1 MIENDWVSPEA
12 ILGAMSVGVYVCD
25 RDRRIVYWSKKAQA
39 ITGWRPEDV
48 MGHSCRDN
56 ILNHIDK
63 DGRPLC
69 GEESCPLHRTMVTGR
84 EADVP
89 IIVFAQG
96 KDGRRI
102 PMQVSVAPLHNPAG
116 EVIGGV
122 ETFRDLTP
130 VMPDLRS
137 ARQIQ
142 QRLLE
147 DTLPQDPR
155 LRFTTF
161 YRPLDMIGG
170 DFYAIR
176 AESEDCY
183 AFMLADVE
191 GHGLAAALNS
201 MHLNYV
207 WHKYSDLR
215 TAPAAFAAAAN
226 DDLVQVFGP
235 DSSFAT
241 AVCGVFDARTGVLR
255 LAGAGG
261 PPALLLQAGAA
272 PRWVHAPGVPLGIA
286 VGSVFPETKTVLT
299 PGDRFMMYTDGA
311 FEVHNAAQ
319 EELGMKGFLRILEAM
334 EYPGRKLRLER
345 LEEELLKYSN
355 AIRLQDDLT
364 IVLLEYGA
372 QL

>member
-1 MIENDWVSPEA
+1 MIANDWVSPEA
-12 ILGAMSVGVYVCD
+12 ILGAMNVGVYVCD
-25 RDRRIVYWSKKAQA
+25 RDRRIAYWSKRAEA
-39 ITGWRPEDV
+39 ITGWRAEEV
-48 MGHSCRDN
+48 IGHSCRDN

-69 GEESCPLHRTMVTGR
+69 GEESCPLHRAMVTGR
-84 EADVP
+84 EADVS

-102 PMQVSVAPLHNPAG
+102 PMQVNVAPLRNPAG
-116 EVIGGV
+116 EVVGGV
-122 ETFRDLTP
+122 ETFRDLTS
-130 VMPDLRS
+130 VMPDLRR
-137 ARQIQ
+137 ARRIQ

-147 DTLPQDPR
+147 DALPQDPR
-155 LRFTTF
+155 VLFTTF
-161 YRPLDMIGG
+161 YRALDMVGG
-170 DFYAIR
+170 DFYALH
-176 AESEDCY
+176 AETEDCY

-191 GHGLAAALNS
+191 GHGLAAAFNG

-207 WHKYSDLR
+207 WNKYSDLR
-215 TAPAAFAAAAN
+215 TAPSAFAAAAN

-241 AVCGVFDARTGVLR
+241 AVCGVFDAGTGTLR

-261 PPALLLQAGAA
+261 PPSLLLQAGAE
-272 PRWVHAPGVPLGIA
+272 PRWIHAPGIPLGIA
-286 VGSVFPETKTVLT
+286 VGSVFPETKTVLA
-299 PGDRFMMYTDGA
+299 PGDRFMMCTDGA

-319 EELGMKGFLRILEAM
+319 EELGPDGFLRIIEAL
-334 EYPGRKLRLER
+334 EYPRRDLQLER

-364 IVLLEYGA
+364 IFLLEYGV
-372 QL
+372 

>member
-1 MIENDWVSPEA
+1 MLEKDRVSPEA
-12 ILGAMSVGVYVCD
+12 ILGAMNVGVYVCD
-25 RDRRIVYWSKKAQA
+25 RDRRIVYWSKRAEA
-39 ITGWRPEDV
+39 ITGWRSEEV
-48 MGHSCRDN
+48 IGHACRDN

-69 GEESCPLHRTMVTGR
+69 GEESCPLHRTMVTGE

-89 IIVFAQG
+89 IIVYAQS
-96 KDGRRI
+96 KEGRRL
-102 PMQVSVAPLHNPAG
+102 PMQVNVAPLRKTDG

-130 VMPDLRS
+130 VMPDLRK
-137 ARQIQ
+137 ARRIQ

-147 DTLPQDPR
+147 DDLPQDPR
-155 LRFTTF
+155 LLFTTF
-161 YRPLDMIGG
+161 YRALDMVGG
-170 DFYAIR
+170 DFYAIC
-176 AESEDCY
+176 AATEDCY

-207 WHKYSDLR
+207 WHKYRDLR
-215 TAPAAFAAAAN
+215 IAPGAFAAAAN
-226 DDLVQVFGP
+226 DDLVKVFGP

-241 AVCGVFDARTGVLR
+241 AVCGVFDARTGTLR
-255 LAGAGG
+255 IAGAGG
-261 PPALLLQAGAA
+261 PPSLLLQTGGG
-272 PRWVHAPGVPLGIA
+272 PRWIHAPGVPLGVS
-286 VGSVFPETKTVLT
+286 VGSVYPETNTVLET
-299 PGDRFMMYTDGA
+299 GDRFMMCTDGA

-319 EELGMKGFLRILEAM
+319 EELGMEGLLGILETLD
-334 EYPGRKLRLER
+334 YPRRELRLER

-364 IVLLEYGA
+364 IVLLEYGV
-372 QL
+372 